1 MLPVPWHVFRWD
13 PQSLRNA
20 YSRWGRCEHSRI
32 EHIRTVADLLIMIVL
47 ICLGSLGATLRHFQL
62 VHCVFRRGS
71 LARGSPNRVLFMICM
86 NIMRTRQLIACITT
100 PDIDAREQNHRER
113 VLNGAVPARVRSSS
127 TACVNKHTCT
137 HTRMQRHSNTG
148 TFLSCMAPKGT
159 VAASQ
164 RL

>member
-1 MLPVPWHVFRWD
+1 MV
-13 PQSLRNA
+13 
-20 YSRWGRCEHSRI
+20 I
-32 EHIRTVADLLIMIVL
+32 IIL
-47 ICLGSLGATLRHFQL
+47 ICLGSLGATSRHCQL

-137 HTRMQRHSNTG
+137 HTRTQRPSNTG
-148 TFLSCMAPKGT
+148 KFLSCMAPKGT
-159 VAASQ
+159 VSCGGGS
-164 RL
+164 RLATTTAHLDARKVQVDHGPGERGTAHL